1 MPRGGHNIKSA
12 KEKQLNGTH
21 RADRDENRLETFVAP
36 VKGVIPPPPH
46 FDAEHAEK
54 WSAVCSLLDSHE
66 MLFNLDTDALT
77 LYVETWVISRKAF
90 NDMQEKGYTLRLKNS
105 QGEKVITNPA
115 FRQYTEAS
123 KMLDKL
129 HDKFGLNMRARM
141 AIKVEPQKQKKES
154 PILALLSSKKKVV

>member
-1 MPRGGHNIKSA
+1 MR
-12 KEKQLNGTH
+12 EKKLNGTH

-36 VKGVIPPPPH
+36 IKGAIPPPAH

-54 WSAVCSLLDSHE
+54 WRAVCKVLEDHE
-66 MLFNLDTDALT
+66 MLFDLDTDALT
-77 LYVETWVISRKAF
+77 LYVETWVISRRAF
-90 NDMQEKGYTLRLKNS
+90 ADLQENGYTLRLANS
-105 QGEKVITNPA
+105 QGEKVITNPS

-141 AIKVEPQKQKKES
+141 AIKVEPQKKKKES
-154 PILALLSSKKKVV
+154 PILALLQSKKKTA